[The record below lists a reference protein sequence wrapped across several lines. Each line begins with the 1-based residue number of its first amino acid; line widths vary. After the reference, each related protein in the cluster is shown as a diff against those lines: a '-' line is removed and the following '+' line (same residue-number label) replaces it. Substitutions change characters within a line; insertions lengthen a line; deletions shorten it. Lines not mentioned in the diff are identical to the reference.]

1 MGRGD
6 SRRRSRSPRRDQ
18 RRHEDDLR
26 LRPSR
31 GYVRQPDPSNSHHRR
46 APRRS
51 GSSPIPTRRPAPP
64 SQDPRDRW
72 ENYYEIP
79 ETWKPSHDFLDTNL
93 VYGLALPRQVISTSV
108 SRNLGIDNVP
118 IHEVKLVP
126 IIHNMSQNWCL
137 RLLANGKATFI
148 EMFRSRQECFFAS
161 ALMKLLRDQQV
172 DFNQLLA
179 GAATKHGLST
189 DLTQWSARK
198 AALEALADFTMEQFR
213 TILPQDPSNQLM
225 ERLRRVEEENARL
238 RTQIGQSAAAPEHA
252 HQPDETAM
260 PGVEANKNMP
270 NLSPPATLGA
280 LPTPAGPSTSPP
292 GSTPT
297 DGTRKPGQQ
306 TLPFSGQGN
315 TKTQALSK
323 LTELAVRDRPAHLES
338 TGPKNHTVQSINA
351 WMKLQVP
358 DTKHHEEI
366 DRRAKEFKD
375 MYDKLDAG
383 QAPSLQRMLVGW
395 GMEPS
400 DATKFKPAEALRLLT
415 ILNHMHR

>member
-6 SRRRSRSPRRDQ
+6 SRRRSRSPARDR

-31 GYVRQPDPSNSHHRR
+31 GYVRQHETSNSHHRK

-51 GSSPIPTRRPAPP
+51 GSSPVPARHQIHLPQA
-64 SQDPRDRW
+64 SEDRW
-72 ENYYEIP
+72 ENHYEIP
-79 ETWKPSHDFLDTNL
+79 DTWKPNQDFLDTNL

-118 IHEVKLVP
+118 IHEAKLIP

-137 RLLANGKATFI
+137 RLLANGKATFL
-148 EMFRSRQECFFAS
+148 ELFRSRQECYFTS
-161 ALMKLLRDQQV
+161 ALMKILREQQV
-172 DFNQLLA
+172 DFNQLLS
-179 GAATKHGLST
+179 GAAAKQGLST

-225 ERLRRVEEENARL
+225 ERLRRMEEENARL
-238 RTQIGQSAAAPEHA
+238 RMQVGQGAADNSHQSQAEPAVPGIAPSR
-252 HQPDETAM
+252 
-260 PGVEANKNMP
+260 NMP
-270 NLSPPATLGA
+270 SHSPPHTLQA

-292 GSTPT
+292 GTADST
-297 DGTRKPGQQ
+297 RQPGQQ

-315 TKTQALSK
+315 ATTQALSK
-323 LTELAVRDRPAHLES
+323 LTELAVRDRPNHLES
-338 TGPKNHTVQSINA
+338 TGPKNHTVQCINS
-351 WMKLQVP
+351 WMKSQVP
-358 DTKHHEEI
+358 DTKQHAEI
-366 DRRAKEFKD
+366 DRRAREFKE
-375 MYDKLDAG
+375 MYEKLDAG
-383 QAPSLQRMLVGW
+383 QAPSLQRMLVGS

-400 DATKFKPAEALRLLT
+400 DSTEFKPGEALKLLT
-415 ILNHMHR
+415 ILNHLHR